1 MGDWTGTVPTF
12 VVAKV
17 RAVALSTLADIAT
30 ALTASWSPW
39 VSTLSNIT
47 TTGGTQVANYRR
59 LGKSVDFLWSFLLG
73 AGSAIGTAP
82 AFTLP
87 VAPSTDWAFTGNTL
101 FPTLAVAVDAGL
113 AEWPVETRLSGSTV
127 TMFYKS
133 TISAVTNI
141 TATAPFTWG
150 SGDGLIVCGSYYTA

>member
-1 MGDWTGTVPTF
+1 
-12 VVAKV
+12 
-17 RAVALSTLADIAT
+17 
-30 ALTASWSPW
+30 

-141 TATAPFTWG
+141 
-150 SGDGLIVCGSYYTA
+150 IVCGSYYTA